1 MLLFCIVVQVE
12 KFRIVPSADQIA
24 RAKYVGVKNF
34 FEEFGEDDCMRKETD
49 TETSDDDIP

>member
-34 FEEFGEDDCMRKETD
+34 FEEFGEDDCIRKETD